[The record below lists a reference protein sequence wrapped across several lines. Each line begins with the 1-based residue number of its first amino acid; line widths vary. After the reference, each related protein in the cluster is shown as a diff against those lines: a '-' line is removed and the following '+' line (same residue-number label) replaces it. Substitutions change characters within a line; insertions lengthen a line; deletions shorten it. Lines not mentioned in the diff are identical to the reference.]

1 MALKPWVVGGD
12 ALRPEGLGLVRRGGI
27 AGLPI
32 TGTGTPEGCGVL
44 LLGEGEGG
52 LRL

>member
-1 MALKPWVVGGD
+1 MALNPWVVGGD
-12 ALRPEGLGLVRRGGI
+12 ALRPEGLGLDRRGGI

-32 TGTGTPEGCGVL
+32 TGTPEGCGVR
-44 LLGEGEGG
+44 LLGEGDGG